1 MSTYSQPFFQ
11 FHLEEMWDMDVEG
24 GIKARAQYCGVDNDF
39 PYSDPRFYNSF
50 TPMGYS
56 MTSVNESKKVD

>member
-39 PYSDPRFYNSF
+39 PYSDPRFYN
-50 TPMGYS
+50 MGYS